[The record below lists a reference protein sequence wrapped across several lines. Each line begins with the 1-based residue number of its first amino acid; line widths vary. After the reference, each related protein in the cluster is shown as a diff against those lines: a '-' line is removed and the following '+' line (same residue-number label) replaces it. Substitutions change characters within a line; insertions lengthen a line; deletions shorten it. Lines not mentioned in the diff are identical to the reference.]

1 MNGDAH
7 RDESRQTAMPAGL
20 RVLWGEA
27 CEWVGW
33 LFHLFDRDALRGHG
47 LSREYGARASIWL
60 MHIEGAV
67 RRLILAAA
75 LVFTPPGVRRNAS
88 CAAARTPAASPRRRG
103 FRVIRL
109 ASGEAV
115 RGPATPVERKC
126 APKPYGHIPFPADPL
141 LSLGVTQTRPA
152 PPHAAR
158 QRNPLDRWGRLSRRD
173 PDWRAPEETPSAAPR
188 DTHRQPPRAR
198 HIGQAREAGPDGLD
212 ASLHDWRRRHDEWRR
227 VIPAPDLAA
236 RLEALQRIADNPAA
250 AIASTARRL
259 ARARDRA
266 MMLAQAAAPL
276 AEPPGR
282 AAHITTA
289 GHTLAFAQRCR
300 DALVTPDTS

>member
-1 MNGDAH
+1 
-7 RDESRQTAMPAGL
+7 
-20 RVLWGEA
+20 
-27 CEWVGW
+27 
-33 LFHLFDRDALRGHG
+33 
-47 LSREYGARASIWL
+47 

-75 LVFTPPGVRRNAS
+75 LVFTPPDVRRNAG
-88 CAAARTPAASPRRRG
+88 CALAREPAACPRRRG

-109 ASGEAV
+109 VSGEAA
-115 RGPATPVERKC
+115 REPATPLERK
-126 APKPYGHIPFPADPL
+126 ATPKPYGHLPFPADPL
-141 LSLGVTQTRPA
+141 LSLGVMQTRHA

-188 DTHRQPPRAR
+188 AAHRHSSRTGHGP
-198 HIGQAREAGPDGLD
+198 HAREATPDGLD

-266 MMLAQAAAPL
+266 LMLAQAAAPL
-276 AEPPGR
+276 ADPPRR
-282 AAHITTA
+282 ATHIATA

-300 DALVTPDTS
+300 DALVAPDTS